1 MDEGKLIRNVI
12 QEVLI
17 KVCYSEAKIEE
28 VRYDRESEEFVA
40 TVSFPSS
47 ESGFPSIFLTE
58 LAERLQEMEFELYW
72 VTPLENKITIFIA
85 NERGTED
92 EYLGDLDPESS

>member
-1 MDEGKLIRNVI
+1 
-12 QEVLI
+12 
-17 KVCYSEAKIEE
+17 
-28 VRYDRESEEFVA
+28 
-40 TVSFPSS
+40 
-47 ESGFPSIFLTE
+47 

-92 EYLGDLDPESS
+92 EYLGGLDPESS